1 MVNKRFSPVAFSCS
15 FFVFIISRVGL
26 AGNMKTAQQ
35 KLQQSSSSSEG
46 SSSEGSSSEG
56 SSSGSTATVALA
68 MRGQLKSS
76 REPLK

>member
-46 SSSEGSSSEG
+46 SSSEGSSS
-56 SSSGSTATVALA
+56 GSTATVALA